1 MGWLLHSMPY
11 CARPNLGSTSDPPTL
26 ERGGPCLGDSGLGH
40 RSRGRSAARADHR
53 WRGPL
58 GSAGTPERGQ
68 CRATGMASRPGLGES
83 FKAAPA
89 CCTWYSTVE
98 YWPRPA
104 VSGWTVQALDQDQ
117 EPQASGDEPGD
128 GGAWMISNFLSNLLT
143 VVGVGPVLSRPFK

>member
-1 MGWLLHSMPY
+1 
-11 CARPNLGSTSDPPTL
+11 
-26 ERGGPCLGDSGLGH
+26 
-40 RSRGRSAARADHR
+40 
-53 WRGPL
+53 
-58 GSAGTPERGQ
+58 
-68 CRATGMASRPGLGES
+68 MASRPGLRRT

-117 EPQASGDEPGD
+117 ELQASGDEPGD

-143 VVGVGPVLSRPFK
+143 AVGVGGGAVEPFQRIGLKQGHARSHPPP